1 MIGPQDKKATTTS
14 FEEVDQIDLKIM
26 EVLQQDARI
35 TNQALADRV
44 ALSPSACLRRVRDLE
59 TRGLISAYRAQIQ
72 VDRISSVMAVIAQIS
87 FSQHSIKN
95 LQEFDDCIE
104 AIPEIVESFRVSG
117 NIDYMLRVVVPDI
130 HAWKRI
136 MTVLVN
142 GGFGVEKI
150 TSHFLLDQIKT
161 FKGYKLLRKS
171 GQSS

>member
-1 MIGPQDKKATTTS
+1 MTAPHERKDTAMS

-26 EVLQQDARI
+26 EVLQKDARI

-72 VDRISSVMAVIAQIS
+72 VDRMRSVMVVMAHIT
-87 FSQHSIKN
+87 FSLHTIKN
-95 LQEFDDCIE
+95 LHEFDACIE
-104 AIPEIVESFRVSG
+104 NIPEIVESYRVSG
-117 NIDYMLRVVVPDI
+117 NVDYILRVVVPDM

-150 TSHFLLDQIKT
+150 VSHFLMDQVKT
-161 FKGYKLLRKS
+161 FKGYKLLQKPGDS
-171 GQSS
+171 I